1 MKEFQKPKQKRNLFH
16 TTPAIIILV
25 LFLLFFIYNI
35 FGLIRK
41 NSETKENKV
50 RAQIENAKLL
60 DQQAHL
66 DADMKELETERGTE
80 QVIREKF
87 GVVKKGEG
95 VVVVVDENPEVK
107 GASIEKEKGIG
118 GFFKRLFGKDEAVQ

>member
-1 MKEFQKPKQKRNLFH
+1 MKEFQKPKHKRSLFH
-16 TTPAIIILV
+16 TTPAILIFAV
-25 LFLLFFIYNI
+25 LLLFFVYNI

-41 NSETKENKV
+41 NGETKQNKV

-66 DADMKELETERGTE
+66 DADMKELETDRGTE

-95 VVVVVDENPEVK
+95 VVVVVDAIPQVK
-107 GASIEKEKGIG
+107 GESSEKEKGLT
-118 GFFKRLFGKDEAVQ
+118 GFFKRLFEKDETVE

>member
-1 MKEFQKPKQKRNLFH
+1 MREFQKPQPKRRLIH
-16 TTPAIIILV
+16 TTPALLILA
-25 LFLLFFIYNI
+25 LLLLFFVYNI
-35 FGLIRK
+35 LGLIRK

-50 RAQIENAKLL
+50 RAQVENAKLL

-66 DADMKELETERGTE
+66 EADMKELETDRGTE

-95 VVVVVDENPEVK
+95 VVVVVDETPEAK
-107 GASIEKEKGIG
+107 TGEEKGKSSLTN
-118 GFFKRLFGKDEAVQ
+118 FFKKLFGKREAE